1 MMAALA
7 NPVGMVVFAFAMV
20 QAGLSDLTTM
30 QIRNGLVLLLLVTFA
45 VLVPLAGFSNVE
57 IVLSVVGAT
66 VVLGLGFLCFAR
78 GWIGGGDAKLAAVTS
93 LWLGFDYTIA
103 YVIHAA
109 LLGGLLALILMQFRT
124 LMPVLPPF
132 MHNVPWIAR
141 LHSPDC
147 GVPYGIALAAAAL
160 IVFPHTRWMTVL
172 F

>member
-7 NPVGMVVFAFAMV
+7 NPVGMIVFALAMV

-45 VLVPLAGFSNVE
+45 VLVPLAGFSSVE
-57 IVLSVVGAT
+57 IVLSVIGAT

-124 LMPVLPPF
+124 LIPVLPPF
-132 MHNVPWIAR
+132 MQNVPWIAR
-141 LHSPDC
+141 LHSTDC